1 MDKTRKRL
9 IKKEGGYAMLFTVII
24 VSAISVI
31 TAGLSNI
38 VYKQLVLSSL
48 AKDSQMATVW
58 ADTANECSIFFE
70 QVVAERYLKQ
80 DNPPGTWECGG
91 IGLEIEWNDTNSDI
105 YDTGVYSYSLNP
117 LYEEGNS
124 DPCFSFNVASTQEAT
139 TSKNVTIESRGYNIC
154 DKSKIRTV
162 ERSYQITYT
171 SMYGPQQN

>member
-1 MDKTRKRL
+1 MYKTRKRL

-70 QVVAERYLKQ
+70 QVVAKRFLKQ
-80 DNPPGTWECGG
+80 VDVPSTWECGG
-91 IGLEIEWNDTNSDI
+91 VEFNIDWGDTDSET
-105 YDTGVYSYSLNP
+105 YDEGSYEYLLNP
-117 LYEEGNS
+117 KDEDGNP
-124 DPCFSFNVASTQEAT
+124 DPCFSFDVSSSREVNS
-139 TSKNVTIESRGYNIC
+139 SKKVTIESRGYNIC